1 MDTEQTR
8 DGEQPSD
15 QQGDESVEEFQ
26 QEMEDDPS
34 RAPSDDEDLERQR
47 GG

>member
-26 QEMEDDPS
+26 QELEDDPS
-34 RAPSDDEDLERQR
+34 VAPSGDEDLERQR